1 MANKSG
7 RFAPDFMI
15 MQRRKEEEQ
24 RMVYEE
30 KVRTDSTIGRV
41 AHWEQK
47 TSNRLCPCG
56 LSVTHCDL
64 ALCCHLYPA
73 AAAFWFCQH
82 ITCRACTMC
91 HDFLAE
97 ALECGQVGSV
107 TEYACTQNREERGC
121 AQGEHDEARPARRP
135 GAASWPARAHV
146 GRRGCSIHARA

>member
-30 KVRTDSTIGRV
+30 KVKTDSTIGRV

-56 LSVTHCDL
+56 LSLTATWRFVVIYTLQLQHFGSASISLAEL
-64 ALCCHLYPA
+64 ALCA
-73 AAAFWFCQH
+73 T
-82 ITCRACTMC
+82 I
-91 HDFLAE
+91 FL
-97 ALECGQVGSV
+97 
-107 TEYACTQNREERGC
+107 RKR
-121 AQGEHDEARPARRP
+121 
-135 GAASWPARAHV
+135 
-146 GRRGCSIHARA
+146 